1 MSNIYYPTYSIIDTR
16 KEVMILNLFSLILLA
31 IAVSIDGFWG
41 GFAFGLR
48 KIKISPFSLLLVSSW
63 SVICTMIVM
72 FIGKSLKNII
82 SFEWARIIGAG
93 LLFLLGILTLRE
105 GYKQKKEHL
114 ECKRN
119 FISYDIKFRDL
130 IKILRNPILAD
141 IDNEND
147 IKPAESTVL
156 GLAVAMDASIAAFTV
171 SLLGLSPILTPF
183 LFGLTHYI
191 LIGSGNYIARQTIT
205 GHFSQKFS
213 MLPGLILIVLA
224 ILRLV

>member
-1 MSNIYYPTYSIIDTR
+1 
-16 KEVMILNLFSLILLA
+16 LILLA

-48 KIKISPFSLLLVSSW
+48 KVKLSPISLLLISAW
-63 SVICTMIVM
+63 SIICTMIVM
-72 FIGKSLKNII
+72 IIGHSLKTII
-82 SFEWARIIGAG
+82 SFEWARYIGAL
-93 LLFLLGILTLRE
+93 LLFLLGILTLKE
-105 GYKQKKEHL
+105 GYKQKREHL

-119 FISYDIKFRDL
+119 FITYNVRFRDL

-147 IKPAESTVL
+147 IKPAEATVF
-156 GLAVAMDASIAAFTV
+156 GLAVAMDASIAAFTI
-171 SLLGLSPILTPF
+171 SLLGFNPFITPF

-191 LIGSGNYIARQTIT
+191 LIGAGNIIARQSTINHL
-205 GHFSQKFS
+205 GQKFS
-213 MLPGLILIVLA
+213 MLPGILLIALA